1 MTQELI
7 PDIDRSE
14 AQIDEAPTSPNGFNV
29 GARLRAFRQQRN
41 ISIDAVASKAGVSKS
56 FLSRFERDL
65 VQASIATLL
74 RICDA
79 IDVKPGT
86 IFDPPT
92 TNFVKAGEGAPINLG
107 GVGMRER
114 IVGGVGNEHMMALHS
129 VIAPGGGSGS
139 EAYAL
144 RADLDLVHVIS
155 GELDISVGGENYHM
169 KSGDTLSFDPK
180 ITHSWRNPSTSE
192 PCVTF
197 WAIVPP
203 PA

>member
-1 MTQELI
+1 MKHASTPETEILE
-7 PDIDRSE
+7 PE
-14 AQIDEAPTSPNGFNV
+14 TDEVSASPNGFNV

-41 ISIDAVASKAGVSKS
+41 ISIDTVASKAGVSKS

-79 IDVKPGT
+79 IGVKPGA
-86 IFDPPT
+86 IFDPPAT
-92 TNFVKAGEGAPINLG
+92 SFVRAGEGAPINLG

-129 VIAPGGGSGS
+129 VIAPGGGSGP
-139 EAYAL
+139 EAYAI
-144 RADLDLVHVIS
+144 RADLDLVHVIT
-155 GELDISVGGENYHM
+155 GELRISVGGEDYHM
-169 KSGDTLSFDPK
+169 VAGDTLSFDPK
-180 ITHSWRNPSTSE
+180 IPHTWRNPSASE
-192 PCVTF
+192 PCVTL
-197 WAIVPP
+197 WMIVPP

>member
-1 MTQELI
+1 MKQTSTT
-7 PDIDRSE
+7 DIE
-14 AQIDEAPTSPNGFNV
+14 ALEAGIEEVPASPNGFNV

-41 ISIDAVASKAGVSKS
+41 ISIDIVASKAGVSKS

-79 IDVKPGT
+79 IDVKPGV
-86 IFDPPT
+86 IFDPPAT
-92 TNFVKAGEGAPINLG
+92 SFVKAGEGAPINLG

-114 IVGGVGNEHMMALHS
+114 IVGGVGNERMMALHS
-129 VIAPGGGSGS
+129 VIAPGGGSGP
-139 EAYAL
+139 EAYAI

-155 GELDISVGGENYHM
+155 GELDISVGGEDYHM
-169 KSGDTLSFDPK
+169 TSGDTLSFDPK
-180 ITHSWRNPSTSE
+180 IPHTWCNPSTSE
-192 PCVTF
+192 PCVALWT
-197 WAIVPP
+197 IVPP